1 MKREALH
8 ENALEFVTLQMEK
21 AEFEEQHKNTEKAR
35 SIYSDLYEH
44 RAQSYIKLIIAYVNF
59 ECRQA
64 NFDKAGQIFEATFR
78 KF

>member
-35 SIYSDLYEH
+35 KPNHTLSL
-44 RAQSYIKLIIAYVNF
+44 
-59 ECRQA
+59 
-64 NFDKAGQIFEATFR
+64 
-78 KF
+78 